1 MAVLWHK
8 AYICQDIPWQWPYL
22 ITWYKGYHVQYLTT
36 IHGRLHNVLLWN
48 LQLSFSEICSKLILS
63 YDLENI
69 QASHLPRISI
79 AYTGL
84 VAASESRLRHHN
96 ATPAPKPCRRTI
108 GVLVDSW
115 FKEMVQT
122 LSAVPTTGPMSTYHP
137 RYPDFKPTK
146 RKSLQCTILCNRK
159 YKISGTSRGVR
170 INYTFLNTIRGLI
183 WCNGSEDWLWK
194 ILNTRNL
201 RLNLWRGYCW
211 NWMLNETWVKH
222 ESQEQCMGILQCCL
236 YSINRYLWKILKIFW
251 YDITSNEEMWR
262 CAQEKSVAIQVKL
275 QKW

>member
-8 AYICQDIPWQWPYL
+8 AYICQDIPWQLPYL
-22 ITWYKGYHVQYLTT
+22 ITWYKGHHVQYLMT
-36 IHGRLHNVLLWN
+36 IHGRLHKVLLWN
-48 LQLSFSEICSKLILS
+48 PQLSFSEICCNLIPS

-69 QASHLPRISI
+69 RASHSPRISI

-115 FKEMVQT
+115 FKEMVQI

-146 RKSLQCTILCNRK
+146 WRSLLCTILCSKK
-159 YKISGTSRGVR
+159 YKISTTSREVR
-170 INYTFLNTIRGLI
+170 INYTFLNSI
-183 WCNGSEDWLWK
+183 WGK
-194 ILNTRNL
+194 VI
-201 RLNLWRGYCW
+201 
-211 NWMLNETWVKH
+211 
-222 ESQEQCMGILQCCL
+222 
-236 YSINRYLWKILKIFW
+236 
-251 YDITSNEEMWR
+251 
-262 CAQEKSVAIQVKL
+262 
-275 QKW
+275 